1 MEFFRKK
8 SGRTWFNAN
17 KLYLFPVLLVLTLV
31 NSTLTVAGLMVILF
45 FFLYSIARA
54 RLPINPGKSFDHIT
68 REYRK
73 SERRVLKLDIWY
85 PHKSITRYPVVFF
98 AHGGGWVSGF
108 RNQPNNISWC
118 RFLASKG
125 FAVVSIDYRYGFTS
139 TIEEILSDYQAAL
152 NFVRKNAE
160 NLHLDPENI
169 ILMGLSAGG
178 HLALLYA
185 SYYTYTRSKDR
196 MSGIRG
202 VVAYYAPSNLRD
214 IFSPE
219 EKSIFARFAAAA
231 TLKGT
236 PRSVSE
242 SYRYYSPVEWL
253 SERMVPTIIVHGR
266 DDTVVPL
273 GSSVELAERLNCLGV
288 ACTFLI
294 HPDAGHGFETKRRD
308 LRTTRILIETVRG
321 MKAMVRHAD

>member
-1 MEFFRKK
+1 VGIFRKK
-8 SGRTWFNAN
+8 ISRTWFTAN
-17 KLYLFPVLLVLTLV
+17 KLYLLPLMGVLTLV
-31 NSTLTVAGLMVILF
+31 NSTLTITGLMVILF

-54 RLPINPGKSFDHIT
+54 RLPINPGRSFEHIT

-73 SERRVLKLDIWY
+73 SESRTLKLDIWY
-85 PHKSITRYPVVFF
+85 PHTASTRYPVVFF

-125 FAVVSIDYRYGFTS
+125 FAAVSIDYRYGFTS
-139 TIEEILSDYQAAL
+139 TMEEILSDYQAAL

-160 NLHLDPENI
+160 SLHLDPDNI

-185 SYYTYTRSKDR
+185 SYYTYTRSHNR
-196 MSGIRG
+196 MAGIRG

-214 IFSPE
+214 IFSPK
-219 EKSIFARFAAAA
+219 EKSIFARFATAA

-236 PRSVSE
+236 PRSVSDA
-242 SYRYYSPVEWL
+242 YRYYSPVEWL
-253 SERMVPTIIVHGR
+253 SERMIPTIVVHGR
-266 DDTVVPL
+266 EDKVVPL
-273 GSSVELAERLNCLGV
+273 HSSTELAEKMKSLGV

-294 HPDAGHGFETKRRD
+294 HSDAGHGFETKRRD

-321 MKAMVRHAD
+321 MKDMVRHAD